1 MTRRQLITVLL
12 LALPGIVLGLSGYTF
27 YYAKGYSYLLDNPDA
42 CVNCHVMRENY
53 NAWQVSPH
61 RFVTCNGCH
70 VPHNFLGKY
79 ATKVEHGM
87 RHSYVFTFENPQVIR
102 IKESGKDIVE
112 SNCVR
117 CHAMMVSTIVH
128 GDVTSLNPT
137 LHGGIKE
144 RRCFECHQGMGH
156 AE

>member
-1 MTRRQLITVLL
+1 MTRRQIITGLL
-12 LALPGIVLGLSGYTF
+12 LILPGMVLGLSGYTF
-27 YYAKGYSYLLDNPDA
+27 YYAKGYSYLVDDPNA
-42 CVNCHVMRENY
+42 CVNCHVMRDNLY
-53 NAWQVSPH
+53 AWQVSPH

-87 RHSYVFTFENPQVIR
+87 RHSYVFTFEDPQVIR

-112 SNCVR
+112 SNCIR

-128 GDVTSLNPT
+128 GGRPPLVPPVN
-137 LHGGIKE
+137 GGVSAM
-144 RRCFECHQGMGH
+144 RCFECHQGMGH